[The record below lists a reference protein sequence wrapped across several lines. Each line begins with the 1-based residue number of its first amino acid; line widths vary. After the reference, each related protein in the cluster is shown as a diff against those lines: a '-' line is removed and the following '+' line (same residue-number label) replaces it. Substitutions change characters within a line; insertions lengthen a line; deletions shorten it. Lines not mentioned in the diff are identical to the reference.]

1 MTVTVYKS
9 KTNPD
14 LGILTQEVKGEISV
28 WVDEFEGGEA
38 YQDDW
43 SYDENQP
50 DFKTIQEAQDYIYQ
64 TYGEVEL
71 LDTY

>member
-1 MTVTVYKS
+1 MTITIYRS

-14 LGILTQEVKGEISV
+14 LGICIQEVKKQITV

-43 SYDENQP
+43 SYDEDQP
-50 DFKTIQEAQDYIYQ
+50 NFSSVQEAQDYIYQ
-64 TYGEVEL
+64 KWGDVEFVETY
-71 LDTY
+71 

>member
-1 MTVTVYKS
+1 MTITIYRS

-14 LGILTQEVKGEISV
+14 LGICTQEVKNEVTV
-28 WVDEFEGGEA
+28 WVDEYEGGEA

-43 SYDENQP
+43 TYDDEQP
-50 DFKTIQEAQDYIYQ
+50 EFKTTQEAQDYIHQ

>member
-1 MTVTVYKS
+1 MTITIYKS
-9 KTNPD
+9 KTNTD
-14 LGILTQEVKGEISV
+14 LGFSIQEVKGEV
-28 WVDEFEGGEA
+28 TLWLDEFEGGEA

-43 SYDENQP
+43 TYEAE
-50 DFKTIQEAQDYIYQ
+50 FKNVQEAQDYIYQ

>member
-1 MTVTVYKS
+1 MTITIYKS

-14 LGILTQEVKGEISV
+14 LGFVIQEVKGEISL
-28 WVDEFEGGEA
+28 WLDEYEGGQA
-38 YQDDW
+38 YEGDW
-43 SYDENQP
+43 SYDEEQP
-50 DFKTIQEAQDYIYQ
+50 EFKNVQEAQDYIYQ

>member
-1 MTVTVYKS
+1 MKITIYKS

-14 LGILTQEVKGEISV
+14 LGFSIQEVKGEV
-28 WVDEFEGGEA
+28 TLWLDEFEGGDA

-43 SYDENQP
+43 TYEAE
-50 DFKTIQEAQDYIYQ
+50 FKNVQEAQDYIYQ

>member
-1 MTVTVYKS
+1 MKITIYKS

-14 LGILTQEVKGEISV
+14 LGFSIQEVKGEV
-28 WVDEFEGGEA
+28 TLWLDEFEGGEA

-43 SYDENQP
+43 TYEAE
-50 DFKTIQEAQDYIYQ
+50 FKNAQEAQDYIYQ

>member
-1 MTVTVYKS
+1 MTIKTYKS

-14 LGILTQEVKGEISV
+14 LGFAIQESNGEISL

-38 YQDDW
+38 YQDDFT
-43 SYDENQP
+43 YVD
-50 DFKTIQEAQDYIYQ
+50 DFKTILDAQDYIYQ

>member
-1 MTVTVYKS
+1 MTITIYKS

-14 LGILTQEVKGEISV
+14 LGICIQEVKNQITV

-43 SYDENQP
+43 SYDEDQP
-50 DFKTIQEAQDYIYQ
+50 DFSSVQEAQDYIYQ
-64 TYGEVEL
+64 KWGDVEFVETY
-71 LDTY
+71 

>member
-1 MTVTVYKS
+1 MKITIYRS

-14 LGILTQEVKGEISV
+14 LGICTQEVKNEVTV
-28 WVDEFEGGEA
+28 WVDEYEGGEA

-43 SYDENQP
+43 TYVESFNNV
-50 DFKTIQEAQDYIYQ
+50 QEAQDYIHQ

>member
-1 MTVTVYKS
+1 MTITVYRS

-14 LGILTQEVKGEISV
+14 LGICTQEVKNEVTV

-43 SYDENQP
+43 TYDNT
-50 DFKTIQEAQDYIYQ
+50 FSNVQEAQDYIYQ
-64 TYGEVEL
+64 NYGEVEL
-71 LDTY
+71 LDPY

>member
-1 MTVTVYKS
+1 MTITIYKS

-14 LGILTQEVKGEISV
+14 LGICTQEVKGEVTV

-43 SYDENQP
+43 SYDEDQP
-50 DFKTIQEAQDYIYQ
+50 DFSSVKEAQDYIYQ
-64 TYGEVEL
+64 KWGDVEFVETY
-71 LDTY
+71 

>member
-1 MTVTVYKS
+1 MTITIYKS
-9 KTNPD
+9 KTNTD
-14 LGILTQEVKGEISV
+14 LGFSIQECKGEITL
-28 WVDEFEGGEA
+28 WIDECEGGEA

-43 SYDENQP
+43 TYDDDQP
-50 DFKTIQEAQDYIYQ
+50 DFKNIQEAQDYIYQ

>member
-1 MTVTVYKS
+1 MTITIYKS
-9 KTNPD
+9 KTNTD
-14 LGILTQEVKGEISV
+14 LGFAIQEVKGGV
-28 WVDEFEGGEA
+28 TLWLDEFEGGEA

-43 SYDENQP
+43 TYEAE
-50 DFKTIQEAQDYIYQ
+50 FKNVQEAQDYIYQ

>member
-1 MTVTVYKS
+1 MKITIYKS

-14 LGILTQEVKGEISV
+14 LGFSIQEVKGEV
-28 WVDEFEGGEA
+28 TLWLDEFEGGEA

-43 SYDENQP
+43 TYEAE
-50 DFKTIQEAQDYIYQ
+50 FKNVQEAQDYIYQ

>member
-1 MTVTVYKS
+1 MKITIYKS
-9 KTNPD
+9 KTNTD
-14 LGILTQEVKGEISV
+14 LGFSIQDVKGEV
-28 WVDEFEGGEA
+28 TLWLDEFEGGEA

-43 SYDENQP
+43 TYEAE
-50 DFKTIQEAQDYIYQ
+50 FKNVQEAQDYIYQ

>member
-1 MTVTVYKS
+1 MKITIYKS
-9 KTNPD
+9 KTNTD
-14 LGILTQEVKGEISV
+14 LGFSIQEVKGEV
-28 WVDEFEGGEA
+28 TLWLDEFEGGEA

-43 SYDENQP
+43 TYEAE
-50 DFKTIQEAQDYIYQ
+50 FKNVQEAQDYIYQ